1 MICRNLEAVH
11 LGLYI
16 IFSDTFIHFP
26 STDNASL
33 RPPNAVQAGIAL
45 SAAKGEKPPSF
56 HITFY
61 QGYTIST
68 QVVSTRPRTTTA
80 LFKELGLATS
90 QTGGDIIVSDVMLND
105 KSIDVWYL
113 LNAQV

>member
-1 MICRNLEAVH
+1 MIRRNLEAVH
-11 LGLYI
+11 LGLYF

-61 QGYTIST
+61 QGMYSLGASKMAFEHADETRPGYTIST

-90 QTGGDIIVSDVMLND
+90 QTGAG
-105 KSIDVWYL
+105 
-113 LNAQV
+113 AT